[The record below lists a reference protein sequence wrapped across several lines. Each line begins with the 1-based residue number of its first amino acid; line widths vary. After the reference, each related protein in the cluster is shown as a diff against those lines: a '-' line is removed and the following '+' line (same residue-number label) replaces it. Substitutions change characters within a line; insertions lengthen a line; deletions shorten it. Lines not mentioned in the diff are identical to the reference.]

1 MSAESM
7 AVSLGKP
14 KSYKAILWG
23 GLLAGIL
30 DITAAFV
37 NTSLR
42 GGSPIRVLQTIASGV
57 LGAESYKGGL
67 KSAALG
73 LALHFF
79 IAYVA
84 TAVYYAASRKLKF
97 LVQWAVVC
105 GLLYGVVVYLFMYQ
119 VVLPLV
125 FPSRNP
131 NTIGAVVTSLMIH
144 MLFVGLPI
152 SLVIRRFSK

>member
-7 AVSLGKP
+7 AISLKKP

-23 GLLAGIL
+23 GLIAGIL

-37 NTSLR
+37 NSSLR
-42 GGSPIRVLQTIASGV
+42 GGSPIRMLQAIASGV

-67 KSAALG
+67 KSATLG

-79 IAYVA
+79 IAFVA
-84 TAVYYAASRKLKF
+84 TAVYYVASRKLRF
-97 LVQWAVVC
+97 LVQWGIVS
-105 GLLYGVVVYLFMYQ
+105 GLLYGVAVYLVMYHI
-119 VVLPLV
+119 VLPLV
-125 FPSRNP
+125 FTSRNP
-131 NTIGAVVTSLMIH
+131 NSIGSVITSVIIH

-152 SLVIRRFSK
+152 SLIIRRYSK